1 MQQFNLRPVYEFLDT
16 SGILENKLSEQEIIE
31 KVRSM
36 AHLVKEELAEVE
48 QADNLNDLA
57 SEIIDLFWVVGN
69 LAYVLDKNRG
79 GLLESTEERVAK
91 RNMSKFDTNETDAA
105 ISAYLYKI
113 GNHPSKPGVVINAGY
128 RKVDDKFVIFNK
140 DNGKILKSHT
150 FNND

>member
-1 MQQFNLRPVYEFLDT
+1 MQQFNLKPVYEFLDT
-16 SGILENKLSEQEIIE
+16 SGILKNKLSEQEIIE

-69 LAYVLDKNRG
+69 LAYVLDKNRDE
-79 GLLESTEERVAK
+79 LLESAEERVAK

-105 ISAYLYKI
+105 ISIYLYKI
-113 GNHPSKPGVVINAGY
+113 GNHPSKPGVVINASY
-128 RKVDDKFVIFNK
+128 RQVAKRFVIFNK
-140 DNGKILKSHT
+140 DNGKILKSHK
-150 FNND
+150 FDNV